1 MTNRF
6 FIHMFFDRHFGQG
19 PTVIALVAAD
29 PPFFH
34 PFFLDIGLTAL
45 RTHKYAFFIKHPT
58 FFFHPT
64 PLVNAC
70 NLLTIA

>member
-1 MTNRF
+1 
-6 FIHMFFDRHFGQG
+6 
-19 PTVIALVAAD
+19 
-29 PPFFH
+29 
-34 PFFLDIGLTAL
+34 L

-64 PLVNAC
+64 PLVNDC